1 MRPSH
6 PEDSPEKVRSP
17 ENSWSSSRTC
27 RPTSSQSPLGI
38 PRRKDWNNS
47 KNCKAFGIQI
57 PFKISFEIQIPI
69 GLDDLKTRYIYPLSS
84 DKVLSFP
91 KILGAFEARFPSLIC
106 ILLTSFDLQ
115 LVVRLIQFPL
125 RPGPS
130 VQITDRIG
138 VSPGIMGLRRE
149 ATVGLHVP
157 LGTCYLGMG
166 SSRKANWIGNSCFDN
181 FVFNPKIRLLALN
194 DFYMHNLFPLHTSH
208 QSRLVT
214 LVLPCAMNM
223 FAIMV
228 RKGGKNSRTEFSGC
242 SSIQVPP
249 RAVVNMISKHVLSFM
264 HVPACAEIEIV
275 SIWKIPPSQKINHWN
290 EPCRELLSSVNP
302 LLVVIFWGTH
312 DKVLWFI
319 GFGKDPTCHLVGAVN
334 ARVPLVSNACTW
346 GPTRSTLVNCTPTG
360 TFDGIGSEERRSGA
374 DQSVDAQPRQTVVGR
389 G

>member
-1 MRPSH
+1 MYPKSLWKMDPNCRKPCCFLDSH
-6 PEDSPEKVRSP
+6 GFWNQVLPMLWNVQVPISAKIIKDFTNPPEHQTIWFIWHFHE
-17 ENSWSSSRTC
+17 WGHRTRKILRKRC
-27 RPTSSQSPLGI
+27 AAPRTRGHLHVHVDQLPAKAHWVF

-91 KILGAFEARFPSLIC
+91 KILGAFEARFPFLIC

-228 RKGGKNSRTEFSGC
+228 G
-242 SSIQVPP
+242 
-249 RAVVNMISKHVLSFM
+249 VLRLLQHPS
-264 HVPACAEIEIV
+264 
-275 SIWKIPPSQKINHWN
+275 PSQG
-290 EPCRELLSSVNP
+290 RSQ
-302 LLVVIFWGTH
+302 H
-312 DKVLWFI
+312 DKQTCPEFHACTRMRRDWNCFDLENSTKSKNKSLEWTMQRITFISQPFI
-319 GFGKDPTCHLVGAVN
+319 GGDLLGY
-334 ARVPLVSNACTW
+334 TW
-346 GPTRSTLVNCTPTG
+346 
-360 TFDGIGSEERRSGA
+360 
-374 DQSVDAQPRQTVVGR
+374 
-389 G
+389 